1 MGRDSNLLG
10 SRWRAKIKLTS
21 VTHHLFLNVFE
32 AQPSVSFH
40 SSSSHRSTISI
51 LKITFFRNEID
62 WIGLFILFP
71 LNNRTHQSYQI
82 KQKKSISTDFVAFLN
97 FFWLLLKPNCLE
109 IHFRSVSQMAEYKRE
124 NIFWPSHEKFNL
136 LISWISW
143 SKIKVM
149 VNLQKIQRTNG
160 EWHSKFLLLLFI

>member
-1 MGRDSNLLG
+1 MLQAYLLKIPMQYACIFYVPSSIHRNSNKVGQL
-10 SRWRAKIKLTS
+10 SIICKMKIRWRAKIKLTS

-71 LNNRTHQSYQI
+71 LKTEHVKFTRSNKPLVVPTKTFAVQI
-82 KQKKSISTDFVAFLN
+82 KFNWWSN
-97 FFWLLLKPNCLE
+97 
-109 IHFRSVSQMAEYKRE
+109 MYYK
-124 NIFWPSHEKFNL
+124 
-136 LISWISW
+136 
-143 SKIKVM
+143 
-149 VNLQKIQRTNG
+149 
-160 EWHSKFLLLLFI
+160 

>member
-1 MGRDSNLLG
+1 MIKLLKWWSAG
-10 SRWRAKIKLTS
+10 LMIRWRAKIKLTS

-71 LNNRTHQSYQI
+71 LKTEHVKVTRSN
-82 KQKKSISTDFVAFLN
+82 KKFQWPQRFCGIFENFLTI
-97 FFWLLLKPNCLE
+97 FKAKLSGSLVVYYC
-109 IHFRSVSQMAEYKRE
+109 RSVLQMAEYKRE
-124 NIFWPSHEKFNL
+124 NIIWPYNEKFNL
-136 LISWISW
+136 
-143 SKIKVM
+143 
-149 VNLQKIQRTNG
+149 
-160 EWHSKFLLLLFI
+160 